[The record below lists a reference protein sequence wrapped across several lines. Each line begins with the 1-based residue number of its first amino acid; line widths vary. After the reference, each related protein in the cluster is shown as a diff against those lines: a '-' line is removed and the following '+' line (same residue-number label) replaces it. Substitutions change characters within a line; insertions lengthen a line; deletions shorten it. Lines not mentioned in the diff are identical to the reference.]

1 MTQESLIHH
10 VRRESV
16 SQPMPRPVSSI
27 RIPESL
33 ETPISRPAYIDF
45 IPSAMKGIV
54 LTSTGETLATPSQ
67 AELANLFKCSP
78 KLGLKFPKI
87 FDFKG
92 GDHDGTPTKG
102 RWNDEEEADSPRSSR
117 RRKETNKRNPRH
129 LYLVRLIRR
138 QSGLKLVR

>member
-78 KLGLKFPKI
+78 KLGLKYLTSRVAI
-87 FDFKG
+87 MTERRLTDA
-92 GDHDGTPTKG
+92 GTMKRKPIVQG
-102 RWNDEEEADSPRSSR
+102 AADEGKRQ
-117 RRKETNKRNPRH
+117 TNGI
-129 LYLVRLIRR
+129 LVIYI
-138 QSGLKLVR
+138 

>member
-10 VRRESV
+10 IRRESV
-16 SQPMPRPVSSI
+16 SQPPVSST

-33 ETPISRPAYIDF
+33 ETPISCPAYIDF
-45 IPSAMKGIV
+45 VPSAMKGVV
-54 LTSTGETLATPSQ
+54 LISTGETLAIPSQ

-78 KLGLKFPKI
+78 KLGWNFAKI

-92 GDHDGTPTKG
+92 GNHDGTPTKE
-102 RWNDEEEADSPRSSR
+102 RWNDGEEADIPRSSR

-129 LYLVRLIRR
+129 LYLACLTRR
-138 QSGLKLVR
+138 QPRLKLAR